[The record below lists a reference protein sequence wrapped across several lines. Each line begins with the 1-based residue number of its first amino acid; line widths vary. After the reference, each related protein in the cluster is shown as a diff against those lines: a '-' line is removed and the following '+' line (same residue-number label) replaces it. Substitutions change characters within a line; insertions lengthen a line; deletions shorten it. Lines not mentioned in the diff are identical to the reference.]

1 MLTPQNALRDRRYT
15 RGFLEHKFLMHF
27 RLDYLFHQGYIRTY
41 DHIEKARYLYHQATN
56 IHMLGLKF
64 YLKPEQRLLNKMQIL
79 VDEIT
84 NTEAHYLHLV
94 LSELSDQGDDNV

>member
-27 RLDYLFHQGYIRTY
+27 RLDYLFHRGYIRTY
-41 DHIEKARYLYHQATN
+41 DFVEKALYLYRQATN

-64 YLKPEQRLLNKMQIL
+64 YLKPQQRLLNKMQLL

-84 NTEAHYLHLV
+84 DAEAHYLPLV
-94 LSELSDQGDDNV
+94 LAELSDHGDDNV